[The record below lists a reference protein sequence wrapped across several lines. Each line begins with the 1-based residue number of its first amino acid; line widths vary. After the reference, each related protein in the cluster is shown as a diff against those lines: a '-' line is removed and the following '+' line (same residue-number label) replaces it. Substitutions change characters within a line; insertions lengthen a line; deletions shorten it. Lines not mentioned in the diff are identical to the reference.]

1 MMRPYG
7 DEFGTGLPSGSK
19 DMPSS
24 MLVLFDPARSAE
36 PPQNS
41 GSTGAIALMTLPDAT
56 RVATLVPV
64 SKTGIAASKS
74 SGSFSARMRSRRAAF
89 SAWLS
94 RQALYCSVH
103 FSWASLAAPDS
114 LTGMREHL
122 VIDLEAL
129 VRVGSEDLLD
139 RAHFFSTEIG
149 SVGLARVLQF
159 GAGQPMIERI
169 PDDGRSVDI
178 CLALEDHGI
187 HGVDIDGTVG
197 QQIGVQGLPAVRLV
211 ALQDVLGEG
220 DVSVAPAIEM
230 WLSS

>member
-1 MMRPYG
+1 MG
-7 DEFGTGLPSGSK
+7 F
-19 DMPSS
+19 
-24 MLVLFDPARSAE
+24 
-36 PPQNS
+36 
-41 GSTGAIALMTLPDAT
+41 
-56 RVATLVPV
+56 
-64 SKTGIAASKS
+64 
-74 SGSFSARMRSRRAAF
+74 
-89 SAWLS
+89 
-94 RQALYCSVH
+94 
-103 FSWASLAAPDS
+103 LAAPDN

-129 VRVGSEDLLD
+129 VRVESEDLLD

-159 GAGQPMIERI
+159 GCWPTDDRTH

-178 CLALEDHGI
+178 CLALEDRGI

-220 DVSVAPAIEM
+220 DVGVALNRDVVVIVKNDEVAEL
-230 WLSS
+230 LSSGGEQASDEIPSSRQPSPAMT